1 LEFIVASDGWE
12 LVACDEMVGEFA
24 INDNEALRDPLS
36 GSSSKCETGRFR
48 RLSADVYQTRAGNG

>member
-1 LEFIVASDGWE
+1 
-12 LVACDEMVGEFA
+12 MVGEFA